1 MDYTIYAGSSLNPQQ
16 ITVGKSDTPTSIL
29 NRLKVRFDSNNVSL
43 NGRVLASN
51 ELTQSVESL
60 DIADGAYL
68 VVSTKQNSGLVK

>member
-29 NRLKVRFDSNNVSL
+29 NRLRVKFDSNNVSL

-51 ELTQSVESL
+51 ELTQDVESL

>member
-16 ITVGKSDTPTSIL
+16 ITVGKADTPTSIL
-29 NRLKVRFDSNNVSL
+29 NRLRVRFDANNVSL

-51 ELTQSVESL
+51 ELDQSVETL
-60 DIADGAYL
+60 GIADGAYL